1 MKIIDR
7 RIKTLLIAAGCLF
20 AAAASAQQWPARAV
34 RIIVPFPPGQAAD
47 IIARVIAERLSPVLG
62 QQVVIDNRP
71 GAGAALGTEI
81 GAKSPPDGYTLLA
94 GGSAALAINPH
105 LYPKIGYNT
114 LRDFAPVTQIVAI
127 AEVFVVNPSVPVHNL
142 NDYLRLAKRHPGEL
156 NYGSSGAGST
166 SHLVT
171 AALAARAGIT
181 LNHVPYKG
189 ATQALTDLIAGQL
202 TMVAETPPTVL
213 PHVQSKK
220 IRPIAVS
227 MIKRIPQLP
236 DVATVDEQ
244 GIKGYD
250 LNTWT
255 SLVAPIGT
263 PEPILERLNAEI
275 TKIIAQPDVQ
285 KRLVDMGFIPV
296 GNSREAFGAFLKS
309 ELASWEKIVK
319 ASGAKVE

>member
-1 MKIIDR
+1 MSFQSR
-7 RIKTLLIAAGCLF
+7 LALACLLALAAF
-20 AAAASAQQWPARAV
+20 PALSQGYPSRPI
-34 RIIVPFPPGQAAD
+34 RLIVPWPPTGTVD
-47 IIARVIAERLSPVLG
+47 ILGRTLG
-62 QQVVIDNRP
+62 QKLGENMAQSVIIDNR
-71 GAGAALGTEI
+71 AGANGIIGSDA

-105 LYPKIGYNT
+105 LYPKLGYNT

-127 AEVFVVNPSVPVHNL
+127 AEVFVVNPALPVQNL
-142 NDYLRLAKRHPGEL
+142 DDYIRLAKQRPGEL

-171 AALAARAGIT
+171 AALATRAGIT
-181 LNHVPYKG
+181 VNHVPYKG
-189 ATQALTDLIAGQL
+189 AVQALTDLIAGQL
-202 TMVAETPPTVL
+202 TLVAETPPTVI

-220 IRPIAVS
+220 IRPIAIS

-236 DVATVDEQ
+236 DVPTVDEQ

-255 SLVAPIGT
+255 SLVAPAGT
-263 PEPILERLNAEI
+263 PAAILDRLNADI
-275 TKIIAQPDVQ
+275 TNIIAQPEVQ

-296 GNSREAFGAFLKS
+296 GNSREQFGAFLKA
-309 ELASWEKIVK
+309 EYANWAKIVQV
-319 ASGAKVE
+319 SGAKAE

>member
-1 MKIIDR
+1 MHPS
-7 RIKTLLIAAGCLF
+7 L
-20 AAAASAQQWPARAV
+20 PV
-34 RIIVPFPPGQAAD
+34 RTVK
-47 IIARVIAERLSPVLG
+47 EL
-62 QQVVIDNRP
+62 
-71 GAGAALGTEI
+71 
-81 GAKSPPDGYTLLA
+81 
-94 GGSAALAINPH
+94 AALA
-105 LYPKIGYNT
+105 
-114 LRDFAPVTQIVAI
+114 LR
-127 AEVFVVNPSVPVHNL
+127 
-142 NDYLRLAKRHPGEL
+142 RPGEL